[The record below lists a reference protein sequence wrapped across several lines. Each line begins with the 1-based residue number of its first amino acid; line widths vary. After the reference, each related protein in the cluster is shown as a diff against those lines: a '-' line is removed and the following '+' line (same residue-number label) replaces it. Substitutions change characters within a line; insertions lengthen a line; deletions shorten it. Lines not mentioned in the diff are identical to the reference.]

1 MRRVAAAAIGGSGTD
16 KMTNGQQRIRYGM
29 VGGGEGAFIGAV
41 HRMAASLDGDYRL
54 VCGAF
59 SSDAARNGRSAE
71 ALGLDPARA
80 YPTLEAMLAA
90 EQALPA
96 DQRMEA
102 LSIVT
107 PNHLHAPA
115 AIAALDAGFHVF
127 SEKPMAM
134 DLAEALAIEAAVAR
148 SGKLYG
154 LAFTYSGYP
163 LVEEARARVA
173 RGDFGAIRLVQAEYW
188 QGWLSG
194 PLDRE
199 GNKQAEWRTDPA
211 RAGLGGCLGDI
222 GTHAFQ
228 LAEHVS
234 GLAVESLSADLTVH
248 VPGRRLDDD
257 VAALLRFEG
266 GARGVLKATQV
277 AAGEENGLRLR
288 VYGEKG
294 GLEWSQMEPNTLVLR
309 WLDRPAEVVRAA
321 GPGLGALTT
330 ARLRTPSGHPEGY
343 IEAFANLYRSFGRA
357 VRGGTAPPTPGA
369 ADWFPGISD
378 GLRTMTFVEAMIENS
393 AGTAKWTSLNG
404 VLQERR
410 ATNIA

>member
-1 MRRVAAAAIGGSGTD
+1 
-16 KMTNGQQRIRYGM
+16 MTNGQQRIRYGM

-234 GLAVESLSADLTVH
+234 GLAVEALSADLTVH

>member
-1 MRRVAAAAIGGSGTD
+1 
-16 KMTNGQQRIRYGM
+16 MTNGKQTIRYGM

-134 DLAEALAIEAAVAR
+134 DLAEALAIEAAVVR

-393 AGTAKWTSLNG
+393 AGAAKWTSLNG
-404 VLQERR
+404 VLQDRR
-410 ATNIA
+410 ATNVA

>member
-1 MRRVAAAAIGGSGTD
+1 
-16 KMTNGQQRIRYGM
+16 M

-41 HRMAASLDGDYRL
+41 HRMAAALDGEYTL
-54 VCGAF
+54 VCGSF
-59 SSDAARNGRSAE
+59 SSDAGRNERSAA
-71 ALGLDPARA
+71 ALGIDPTRA
-80 YPTLEAMLAA
+80 YPTLEALLAGEA
-90 EQALPA
+90 VLPE
-96 DQRMEA
+96 DQRMQA
-102 LSIVT
+102 LVIVT

-115 AIAALDAGFHVF
+115 AVAALDAGFHVF
-127 SEKPMAM
+127 SEKPMALN
-134 DLAEALAIEAAVAR
+134 LAEALAIEAAVAR

-163 LVEEARARVA
+163 LVEEARVRVA

-188 QGWLSG
+188 QGWLSQAI
-194 PLDRE
+194 DRD

-234 GLAVESLSADLTVH
+234 GLTVEALSADLTTH

-266 GARGVLKATQV
+266 GARGMLKASQV

-294 GLEWSQMEPNTLVLR
+294 GLEWSQMEPNTLTLR
-309 WLDRPAEVVRAA
+309 WLDRPAEVVRAG
-321 GPGLGALTT
+321 GPGLDSLTT
-330 ARLRTPSGHPEGY
+330 ARLRTPAGHPEGY
-343 IEAFANLYRSFGRA
+343 IEAFANLYRGFGQA
-357 VRGGTAPPTPGA
+357 VRADAGSPPPRGA
-369 ADWFPGISD
+369 AGWFPGVSD

-393 AGTAKWTSLNG
+393 AGAAKWTSLASI
-404 VLQERR
+404 LEARR
-410 ATNIA
+410 GQS

>member
-1 MRRVAAAAIGGSGTD
+1 
-16 KMTNGQQRIRYGM
+16 MTTNTQPRIRYGM

-41 HRMAASLDGDYRL
+41 HRMAAALDGDYAL

-59 SSDAARNGRSAE
+59 SGDAVRSLRSAE
-71 ALGLDPARA
+71 TLGLDPARA
-80 YPTLEAMLAA
+80 YPSLEAMLAA
-90 EQALPA
+90 ETALPEDERMQALA
-96 DQRMEA
+96 
-102 LSIVT
+102 IVT

-134 DLAEALAIEAAVAR
+134 DLAEALAIDAAVKR

-173 RGDFGAIRLVQAEYW
+173 RGEFGAIRLVQTEYW
-188 QGWLSG
+188 QGWLSQ

-234 GLAVESLSADLTVH
+234 GLAVESLSADLTIH

-294 GLEWSQMEPNTLVLR
+294 GLEWSQMEPNTLTLR

-321 GPGLGALTT
+321 GPGLDPLTT

-357 VRGGTAPPTPGA
+357 VRAGTTPPSPGA
-369 ADWFPGISD
+369 PDWFPGVTD
-378 GLRTMTFVEAMIENS
+378 GLRTMAFVEAMIENS
-393 AGTAKWTSLNG
+393 AGSEKWTSLAR
-404 VLQERR
+404 LLKDR
-410 ATNIA
+410 ADGCPG